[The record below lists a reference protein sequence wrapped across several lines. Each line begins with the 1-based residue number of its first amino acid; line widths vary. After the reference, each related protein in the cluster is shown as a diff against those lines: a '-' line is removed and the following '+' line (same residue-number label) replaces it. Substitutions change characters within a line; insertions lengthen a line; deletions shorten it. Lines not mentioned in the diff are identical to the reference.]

1 MKKETGDRECE
12 IWLLGDSNPKNWE
25 SVLDSPMDP
34 RHPSR
39 HNIWT
44 PVLDVVQ
51 DTVFRSCRERVDTGP
66 LYIRNAVENRDDKP
80 GPNLVEWGPP
90 VTHEIDDLHQ
100 ALRQHRPS
108 ILLSFGA
115 FSFEFA
121 RRSLG
126 EEPSRHYSHWN
137 TKRLGEEFGAR
148 IRRFDPDRTN
158 LLPLLHATIA
168 RGRFIQAHEHFC
180 EQEGADYFQFVGSHI
195 AQKLLQHYDQLHV
208 WMQ

>member
-1 MKKETGDRECE
+1 MRREVGDPDYA

-34 RHPSR
+34 RHPTR

-44 PVLDVVQ
+44 AVLDVVQ
-51 DTVFRSCRERVDTGP
+51 DTVYRSCRERVDTAP
-66 LYIRNAVENRDDKP
+66 LYIRNAVEDRDDKP
-80 GPNLVEWGPP
+80 APSLVDWGPP
-90 VTHEIDDLHQ
+90 VIHEIHDLDK
-100 ALRQHRPS
+100 ALRQRRPS

-121 RRSLG
+121 RRSMG
-126 EEPSRHYSHWN
+126 EEPIRRYSQWT

-148 IRRFDPDRTN
+148 IRRFDPDRIN

-180 EQEGADYFQFVGSHI
+180 EQEDADYFQFVGNHI
-195 AQKLLQHYDQLHV
+195 ADKLLEHRDALHI
-208 WMQ
+208 WID